1 MRGDGMRMR
10 VRLCVRILDGG
21 GGGSLLEADAG
32 AGELELNE
40 LARLSSVVAKRQR
53 QLLQVKLQV
62 VGFVLCQWQTDRRQS
77 VYATVSVVG
86 AKSKF
91 NTFSALCLEVLKW
104 NCARLLITNVPWYKL
119 TL

>member
-10 VRLCVRILDGG
+10 VRLCVCVLDGG

-62 VGFVLCQWQTDRRQS
+62 VGFVLCQWQTGR
-77 VYATVSVVG
+77 
-86 AKSKF
+86 
-91 NTFSALCLEVLKW
+91 
-104 NCARLLITNVPWYKL
+104 
-119 TL
+119 